1 MKISIG
7 SKIIDG
13 PFGGGNEFLK
23 ILLIILKIVDIL

>member
-13 PFGGGNEFLK
+13 PFGGGNEFLRN
-23 ILLIILKIVDIL
+23 LINFFDEIQS